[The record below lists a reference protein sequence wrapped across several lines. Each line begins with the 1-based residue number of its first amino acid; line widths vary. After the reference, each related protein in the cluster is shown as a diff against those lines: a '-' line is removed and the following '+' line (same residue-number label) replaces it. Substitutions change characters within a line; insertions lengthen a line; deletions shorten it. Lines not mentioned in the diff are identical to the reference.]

1 MTSKIRF
8 RGATSGFVELA
19 APDAAGSNTLI
30 LPTGNGTTGQYLQ
43 TDGAGALSWQTV
55 TDTNTGAWTELT
67 SSSVSGA
74 TTTITGIPSTAIH
87 VRVIFEGITGNGDWG
102 FRAGTSS
109 GLASTGY
116 MTFAGYYGLSSTGAS
131 NFTNEWRVEA
141 PGTGPFG
148 GQLNIIKRDGNN
160 WEGWGYAFRDDGT
173 SNGSVRQFFGH
184 VELGGA
190 LDRVGATALGASFS
204 AGNIYAWYQ
213 EA

>member
-1 MTSKIRF
+1 MSQTK
-8 RGATSGFVELA
+8 VELI
-19 APDAAGSNTLI
+19 AGRESPLSF
-30 LPTGNGTTGQYLQ
+30 PSGNGSAGQYLQ
-43 TDGAGALSWQTV
+43 GDGAGALSWQTIA
-55 TDTNTGAWTELT
+55 DTNTGAWTELT

-87 VRVIFEGITGNGDWG
+87 VRVIFEGIAGNGDWG

-116 MTFAGYYGLSSTGAS
+116 MTFAGYVGLGNSGAS
-131 NFTNEWRVEA
+131 NFTAEWRVEA
-141 PGTGPFG
+141 PGTGPYG
-148 GQLNIIKRDGNN
+148 GQLVLFKRDGNN
-160 WEGWGYAFRDDGT
+160 WEGDGYAFRDDGT
-173 SNGSVRQFFGH
+173 SNGSVRLFMGH
-184 VELGGA
+184 VALGGS

>member
-1 MTSKIRF
+1 MALRLNGSS
-8 RGATSGFVELA
+8 SGYVELDVPA
-19 APDAAGSNTLI
+19 DAGSHTLT
-30 LPTGNGTTGQYLQ
+30 LPNSGGSSGQYLQ
-43 TDGAGALSWQTV
+43 TNGSGGLSWQTV
-55 TDTNTGAWTELT
+55 ADTNTGAWTELT

-87 VRVIFEGITGNGDWG
+87 VRVIFVGIAGNGDWG
-102 FRAGTSS
+102 FRVGTSS

-116 MTFAGYYGLSSTGAS
+116 MTFAGYFGALNTGIS

-141 PGTGPFG
+141 PGTGPNG

-173 SNGSVRQFFGH
+173 NNGSVRQFFGH

-213 EA
+213 EE